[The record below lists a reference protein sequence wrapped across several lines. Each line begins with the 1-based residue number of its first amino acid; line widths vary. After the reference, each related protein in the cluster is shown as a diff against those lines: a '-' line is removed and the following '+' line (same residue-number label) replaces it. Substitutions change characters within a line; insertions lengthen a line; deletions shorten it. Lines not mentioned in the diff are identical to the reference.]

1 MKYKMI
7 SLWFLMLISSLSS
20 VNYLVKQDGS
30 GDFTSIQTAI
40 ENASTNGDTIIV
52 FPGRYY
58 ENLDYLG
65 KNITV
70 CSLYRYSNNRE
81 YIHNTIIDANQ
92 QGSGILFMNQETRN
106 AVIDGFTIEN
116 GTGYVAPSGTGGGA
130 IHIAVSSPSILNCII
145 QNNKVFNGPGGA
157 ICIGSY
163 QGIVSNPFLSGNV
176 IKNNK
181 ATFFGGGIQLSTQ
194 SQIEFDSL
202 NKNSIFSNMAGNG
215 YDLSLTNPNY
225 HFSVVLDTFTV
236 AAADPNFLDLYGS
249 FDFQCEHAIY
259 ESFINHDVF
268 VSPLGSD
275 QNDGLSPASPFQT
288 IAWALYRI
296 ASDSLNPKTIYLAP
310 GTYNRSQNNQFFP
323 LNMKAF
329 VSIEGAGPE
338 LTILDC
344 ENLGGH
350 IISGK
355 EDHGYKLSNLSIAN
369 NSMDYIPK
377 RSTMIFNSTG
387 LEFENLRFSNIY
399 IGVMSSVPFNDYYNP
414 QAVFKAN
421 NLLFENSNNIMLS
434 TYAWKNDY
442 SNIIIRNNEPYWND
456 GILSGPA
463 PVFLFSNSMVP
474 LRTHYEISNLV
485 MHSNESFLEPDWPVR
500 VISNAIEVLENTEAR
515 IINSTISHNTV
526 PHEGGPVC
534 FREKNLTLEIYNS
547 IIYGNTPNRIWF
559 VDFPSPTQPHTL
571 SLSHTNL
578 EGGRTSIREY
588 YPNTPYHNTVIW
600 GEGNIDADPLYQMG
614 NEHPYQLGEG
624 SPCIDAGTLDIPDY
638 SFPETDIM
646 GNPRIVGG
654 SIDMGAYEFQ
664 GLNANFTATPRQGI
678 LPLEVQFTD
687 TSSGEVFAWAWD
699 FDLDGN
705 IDSYEQN
712 PLYTY
717 TLPGLYSVR
726 LVINNGE
733 RSVIKN
739 DFIHV
744 EPLSAD
750 DIVLPAVSNLSDPYP
765 NPFRGK
771 TLMNMQVNEPGKV
784 NITVYNIKGQKV
796 RKLMDSLSET
806 AYHQIVWDGY
816 DEKGKKASSGIYTIQ
831 IKHKNKVVGIKKVTL
846 IK

>member
-1 MKYKMI
+1 M
-7 SLWFLMLISSLSS
+7 
-20 VNYLVKQDGS
+20 
-30 GDFTSIQTAI
+30 
-40 ENASTNGDTIIV
+40 
-52 FPGRYY
+52 
-58 ENLDYLG
+58 
-65 KNITV
+65 
-70 CSLYRYSNNRE
+70 
-81 YIHNTIIDANQ
+81 
-92 QGSGILFMNQETRN
+92 
-106 AVIDGFTIEN
+106 
-116 GTGYVAPSGTGGGA
+116 
-130 IHIAVSSPSILNCII
+130 
-145 QNNKVFNGPGGA
+145 QNNQAINGSGGA
-157 ICIGSY
+157 ICVASY
-163 QGIVSNPFLSGNV
+163 QGLISNPFLSGNV

-181 ATFFGGGIQLSTQ
+181 SPDFGGGIFTSPTSL
-194 SQIEFDSL
+194 IEFDPV

-236 AAADPNFLDLYGS
+236 ATADPNFLDMYSS

-259 ESFINHDVF
+259 DAYINHDVF

-338 LTILDC
+338 QTILDS
-344 ENLGGH
+344 ENLGGL
-350 IISGK
+350 IKSGK
-355 EDHGYKLSNLSIAN
+355 EDYHYKLTNLSIEN
-369 NSMDYIPK
+369 NSMDYVPYW
-377 RSTMIFNSTG
+377 STMIFNSTG
-387 LEFENLRFSNIY
+387 LEYENLKFSNVY
-399 IGVMSSVPFNDYYNP
+399 TGLLSFEPFDGYYNP

-421 NLLFENSNNIMLS
+421 KLLFDNSRYVMLG
-434 TYAWKNDY
+434 TYAWKNYY
-442 SNIIIRNNEPYWND
+442 SNIIIRNNEPYWYD
-456 GILSGPA
+456 IIWGGPA
-463 PVFLFSNSMVP
+463 PVSLVNHASLS
-474 LRTHYEISNLV
+474 LRNQYEISQLL
-485 MHSNESFLEPDWPVR
+485 MHSNESFLEPDWPIR
-500 VISNAIEVLENTEAR
+500 ILANAIEVLPNTQAR

-526 PHEGGPVC
+526 SHEGGPVC
-534 FREKNLTLEIYNS
+534 FREKNSKLEIYNS

-559 VDFPSPTQPHTL
+559 VDMPSPTQPHTL

-664 GLNANFTATPRQGI
+664 GLNANFTASPRQGI

-750 DIVLPAVSNLSDPYP
+750 DIVLPPVSNLSDPYP

-796 RKLMDSLSET
+796 RKLMDSFSET

-816 DEKGKKASSGIYTIQ
+816 DEKGGKASSGIYTIQ
-831 IKHKNKVVGIKKVTL
+831 IRHKNKVVGIKKVTL